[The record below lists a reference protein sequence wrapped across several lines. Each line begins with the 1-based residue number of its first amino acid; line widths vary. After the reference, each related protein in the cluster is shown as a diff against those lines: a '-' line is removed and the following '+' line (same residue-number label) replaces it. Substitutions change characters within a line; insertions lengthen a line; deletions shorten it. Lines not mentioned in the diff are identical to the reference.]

1 MVPYHV
7 LEVKGL
13 HLKDGF
19 DPCDGDNLHL
29 GNDLR
34 QQHTREDAPDCPAE
48 EMLKEKLGKICCYL
62 ATVRMMTSTIS
73 DVGGATS
80 TAGRKL

>member
-48 EMLKEKLGKICCYL
+48 EM
-62 ATVRMMTSTIS
+62 
-73 DVGGATS
+73 
-80 TAGRKL
+80 